1 MQPHHPLARGFT
13 LIELM
18 IAVAIVAILAA
29 VAYPSYT
36 DYVRKSRRAEARN
49 ALLDVAARQE
59 RRFSQLNSYSSTLS
73 DFGYSASS
81 VNGYTLAL
89 SGVTSSAFTVT
100 ATPTGVQTGDS
111 CGTFELNETGRTRNL
126 NGTTVLTVAGCW

>member
-1 MQPHHPLARGFT
+1 MRLRSRRARGFT

-18 IAVAIVAILAA
+18 IAVAIVGILAA

-36 DYVRKSRRAEARN
+36 DYVRKSRRADARS
-49 ALLDVAARQE
+49 ALLDIAARQE
-59 RRFSQLNSYSSTLS
+59 RRFSQLNNYSSNLA
-73 DFGYSASS
+73 DFGYSSTS

-89 SGVTSSAFTVT
+89 SGASTSVFTVT
-100 ATPTGVQTGDS
+100 ATPTGVQTGDA

-126 NGTTVLTVAGCW
+126 NGTDVITGVTCW